1 MTNTE
6 IGILILLM
14 AVFWFVMSAPAI
26 ANIYWLRSENK
37 RRKKE
42 NQKTE

>member
-6 IGILILLM
+6 IGILMLLM
-14 AVFWFVMSAPAI
+14 AVFWLVIAAPAI

-37 RRKKE
+37 RIKRE
-42 NQKTE
+42 SQKTE

>member
-6 IGILILLM
+6 IGIIILLM
-14 AVFWFVMSAPAI
+14 AVFWLIMSAPAI

-37 RRKKE
+37 RIKKE
-42 NQKTE
+42 SQKTE

>member
-6 IGILILLM
+6 IGILMLLI
-14 AVFWFVMSAPAI
+14 AVFWLVMAAPAI

-37 RRKKE
+37 RIKKE

>member
-6 IGILILLM
+6 IGILMLLM
-14 AVFWFVMSAPAI
+14 AVFWLAMLAPAI

-42 NQKTE
+42 SQKTE